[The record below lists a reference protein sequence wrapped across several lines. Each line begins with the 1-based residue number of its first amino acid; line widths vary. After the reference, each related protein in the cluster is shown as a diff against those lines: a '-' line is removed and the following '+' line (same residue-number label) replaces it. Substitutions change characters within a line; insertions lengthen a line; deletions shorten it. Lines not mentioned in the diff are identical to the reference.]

1 MEFLDLKTQQK
12 RIRKPLEKRINKILD
27 HGAYIMGP
35 EVFELEEKLADYC
48 GVKHAI
54 SCSSGTDALLIPLM
68 AWGIGPGDA
77 VFTTPFTYVATAEV
91 ISILGAT
98 PVFVDVYDSTYNIDC
113 DKLEIEIKKVINEG
127 KLKPKAIIPVD
138 LFGLP
143 ARYRL
148 IDKIAKK
155 YNLKVIEDAA
165 QSFGG
170 SIREKKVGT
179 FGDIAATSFYPAK
192 PLGCYGDGGA
202 IFTNDDSLA
211 EECKAIR
218 IHGTKTDRYNS
229 ERIGLNGRFDSIQAA
244 VILEKLT
251 IFDEELVMRNKVNN
265 FYRKY
270 LNNAQHIPENYHSA
284 HALFSIT
291 LGSHRKRQE
300 LVDKLKQNNIPN
312 VIYYK
317 YPIHLMK
324 GFSYLKYKN
333 GDLPISEKL
342 SQIIVSL
349 PMHPYLSTT
358 EINLIIKVLKK

>member
-98 PVFVDVYDSTYNIDC
+98 PIFVDVYESTYNIDC
-113 DKLEIEIKKVINEG
+113 EKLEIEINKVIEEG

-138 LFGLP
+138 LFGLHHDIGE
-143 ARYRL
+143 L

-155 YNLKVIEDAA
+155 YNLKVIEDVTAKFLEVLSEIKRLLLLGILL
-165 QSFGG
+165 QHH
-170 SIREKKVGT
+170 
-179 FGDIAATSFYPAK
+179 FYPAK

-202 IFTNDDSLA
+202 I
-211 EECKAIR
+211 
-218 IHGTKTDRYNS
+218 
-229 ERIGLNGRFDSIQAA
+229 
-244 VILEKLT
+244 
-251 IFDEELVMRNKVNN
+251 
-265 FYRKY
+265 
-270 LNNAQHIPENYHSA
+270 
-284 HALFSIT
+284 
-291 LGSHRKRQE
+291 
-300 LVDKLKQNNIPN
+300 
-312 VIYYK
+312 
-317 YPIHLMK
+317 
-324 GFSYLKYKN
+324 
-333 GDLPISEKL
+333 
-342 SQIIVSL
+342 L
-349 PMHPYLSTT
+349 PMM
-358 EINLIIKVLKK
+358 IV